1 FKLTDIERTPGAT
14 LQRARDIARRA
25 GLRHVYT
32 GNIRDR
38 DGQST
43 HCVGCGKRV
52 IDRDG
57 YSILGY
63 HLDAHGACSFCGHT
77 LVGRFDAKPGLHGA
91 KRARLSISS

>member
-1 FKLTDIERTPGAT
+1 
-14 LQRARDIARRA
+14 
-25 GLRHVYT
+25 
-32 GNIRDR
+32 
-38 DGQST
+38 
-43 HCVGCGKRV
+43 VGCGKRV

-91 KRARLSISS
+91 RRARLSISS